1 MLWQK
6 CQKFSNFKIRV
17 CAVHS
22 IGIRNVKLG
31 FAAMLT
37 NTICSGVYGNQVKNR
52 KILWRNQ
59 HILRDL
65 INLFVENVNCKVI
78 FSTMKLDMR
87 AKKWSPPVVIK
98 GCLAKISKFEMFIKD
113 FCKSTNVSIWQIF
126 FRKIYSRLR
135 EYKNNICVSEITEKR
150 SQQNSRFS
158 TFEKLAFRSSNSPI
172 WDWWMWN
179 DCDKCCQTWLWL
191 QKMLPWIPLSISAK
205 NPHGSPQGNPHLLLK
220 VKDWYLEKSIRNLS
234 NFTDSSTYFT
244 PLSRPPRRNSLRSS
258 SKIYSVSFQ
267 VSYFGSDL
275 NFDSSDF

>member
-1 MLWQK
+1 
-6 CQKFSNFKIRV
+6 
-17 CAVHS
+17 
-22 IGIRNVKLG
+22 
-31 FAAMLT
+31 
-37 NTICSGVYGNQVKNR
+37 
-52 KILWRNQ
+52 
-59 HILRDL
+59 
-65 INLFVENVNCKVI
+65 
-78 FSTMKLDMR
+78 
-87 AKKWSPPVVIK
+87 
-98 GCLAKISKFEMFIKD
+98 MFIKD

-191 QKMLPWIPLSISAK
+191 RKMLPWIPLSISAK

-267 VSYFGSDL
+267 VSYFGVRFEWQFWILRILCFFRIVAVFFMRLQLWKQKTVGEMLRILMRGPWILLSLKFQDL
-275 NFDSSDF
+275 LIILIVRIRVATMMTKTKSWTPLTRHVSLQRQKAGGSWVRGMHH

>member
-1 MLWQK
+1 MLQCWPTRYVVEFMKTKSKTAKSCGEINIFLEISSISLKKRKLQG
-6 CQKFSNFKIRV
+6 NFLHDEIRY
-17 CAVHS
+17 AS
-22 IGIRNVKLG
+22 
-31 FAAMLT
+31 
-37 NTICSGVYGNQVKNR
+37 
-52 KILWRNQ
+52 
-59 HILRDL
+59 
-65 INLFVENVNCKVI
+65 
-78 FSTMKLDMR
+78 
-87 AKKWSPPVVIK
+87 KKWSPPVVIK
-98 GCLAKISKFEMFIKD
+98 GCLAKNPKFEMFIKD
-113 FCKSTNVSIWQIF
+113 FCWSTNVSIWQIF
-126 FRKIYSRLR
+126 FRKICSRLR

-191 QKMLPWIPLSISAK
+191 RKMLPWIPLSISAK

-244 PLSRPPRRNSLRSS
+244 PLSRPPRRSSLRSS